1 MNTIALIIL
10 LAIILDLILHL
21 FSDVL
26 NLKMLQSKVP
36 DAFRGIFDPESY
48 RKSQDYLKVNT
59 RFGWIST
66 IFNTMVMLLFWFAG
80 GFAMLDNWARSL
92 EQGPVVTGLIYIGV
106 LMLAYGIL
114 SQPFTLYATFVI
126 EEHFGFNKTTLKTYI
141 SDLVK

>member
-21 FSDVL
+21 FSDAL

-59 RFGWIST
+59 SFGWIST

-92 EQGPVVTGLIYIGV
+92 EQGP
-106 LMLAYGIL
+106 
-114 SQPFTLYATFVI
+114 
-126 EEHFGFNKTTLKTYI
+126 
-141 SDLVK
+141 